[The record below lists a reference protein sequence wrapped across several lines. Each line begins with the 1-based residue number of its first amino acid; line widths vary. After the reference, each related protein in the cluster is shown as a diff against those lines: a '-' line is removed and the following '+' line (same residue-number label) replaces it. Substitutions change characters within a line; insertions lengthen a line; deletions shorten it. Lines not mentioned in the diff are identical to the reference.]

1 MSNKN
6 TIVVNLFGGSCIGKS
21 TLMAKIFAELKT
33 KGYDCEMATEFI
45 KDMMWENNNKAIQD
59 DIYTFAN
66 QNYKIKR
73 LIGEVDIV
81 ITDSPILLKVAYSND
96 INLQKLVISEFK
108 KYNNLNF
115 LLKRETK
122 FIENGRV
129 DGLNHAIH
137 IDKSIKEI
145 MINNNIEYD
154 IVSIDNLDYITSQII
169 KLIKEK

>member
-45 KDMMWENNNKAIQD
+45 KDMIWENNNKAIQD

-137 IDKSIKEI
+137 IDKTIEKI
-145 MINNNIEYD
+145 MQENNIEY
-154 IVSIDNLDYITSQII
+154 ITTSINNLNYIITKII
-169 KLIKEK
+169 KGE

>member
-45 KDMMWENNNKAIQD
+45 KDMIWENNNKAIQD

-81 ITDSPILLKVAYSND
+81 ITDSPILLMSAYAND
-96 INLQKLVISEFK
+96 INLQKLAISEFK

-137 IDKSIKEI
+137 IDKTIEKI
-145 MINNNIEYD
+145 MQENNIKY
-154 IVSIDNLDYITSQII
+154 ITISINDLDYIISKII
-169 KLIKEK
+169 NR